1 MSTVEKIKDL
11 MTAQKMSVADLSR
24 ATGLNHSTI
33 SRYLSGKVKPKQ
45 DSVKLIAAALHV
57 HELYLL
63 SDDPSAIAPDYVV
76 ELGDKHLVIE
86 HYLSL
91 DSDAQDE
98 VARFIEY
105 QLSKQKTSGSSE
117 ADK

>member
-1 MSTVEKIKDL
+1 MEFKEKLAQALKDNK
-11 MTAQKMSVADLSR
+11 MTATELAQRSGVNKSL
-24 ATGLNHSTI
+24 I
-33 SRYLSGKVKPKQ
+33 SRYLTGERIPKY
-45 DSVKLIAAALHV
+45 DKISSMAKALHV
-57 HELYLL
+57 DERYLL

-91 DSDAQDE
+91 DPDAQDE